1 MAVSVEQVS
10 RNHMCNRCHDG
21 DNSPKFDFDSY
32 YAEIDHAGLDDYND
46 PKVHQ
51 GIAPR
56 LARSRSTDAPGNRS
70 E

>member
-1 MAVSVEQVS
+1 
-10 RNHMCNRCHDG
+10 MCNRCHDG

-32 YAEIDHAGLDDYND
+32 YAEIDHSGLDDYND